1 VLRHWV
7 VVTKDKSVA
16 LSGILSFIFNGNKI
30 ITTSGGGA
38 IVAPTKALKD
48 RAIFM
53 PHSPEMHL
61 ITSTVK

>member
-38 IVAPTKALKD
+38 IVAPTKALKTEL
-48 RAIFM
+48 FFC
-53 PHSPEMHL
+53 H
-61 ITSTVK
+61 TVQR

>member
-7 VVTKDKSVA
+7 VVKGQKCGTFGD
-16 LSGILSFIFNGNKI
+16 SFIFNGNKI

-38 IVAPTKALKD
+38 IVVPNKGPKKD

-53 PHSPEMHL
+53 PHSPEIMHL

>member
-16 LSGILSFIFNGNKI
+16 FGDMEFIFNGNKI

-38 IVAPTKALKD
+38 IVAPTKALKKTSY
-48 RAIFM
+48 FM
-53 PHSPEMHL
+53 PHSPEIMHL

>member
-1 VLRHWV
+1 LGSSYKGQKCG
-7 VVTKDKSVA
+7 TFGD
-16 LSGILSFIFNGNKI
+16 IEFIFNGNKI

-53 PHSPEMHL
+53 PHSPEIMHL

>member
-16 LSGILSFIFNGNKI
+16 LSGILEFIFGNKI

-38 IVAPTKALKD
+38 IVAP
-48 RAIFM
+48 R
-53 PHSPEMHL
+53 P
-61 ITSTVK
+61 

>member
-16 LSGILSFIFNGNKI
+16 LGILSFIFNGNKI

-38 IVAPTKALKD
+38 IVAPTKALKTEL
-48 RAIFM
+48 FLC
-53 PHSPEMHL
+53 H
-61 ITSTVK
+61 TVQRQLLPAQ